1 MCFPDAETYH
11 TKILLGMED
20 TVKYKIEGKG
30 KTLKE
35 VLSQKYVIDYFQ
47 REYKWERKHIEQ
59 LLYDLDFA
67 FFESYKKGDTVE
79 EVVNYKPYFLGPF
92 IVCQNKNTFSL
103 IDGQQRLT
111 SMTLLLIYLMEYFK
125 ETKEDLKDL
134 VFMKKYGKASYNL
147 QIEDRKKVMDHLFFD
162 IPIED
167 DATLSVSDLN
177 LLDRYP
183 LAELD

>member
-1 MCFPDAETYH
+1 
-11 TKILLGMED
+11 MED

-111 SMTLLLIYLMEYFK
+111 SMTL
-125 ETKEDLKDL
+125 
-134 VFMKKYGKASYNL
+134 SC
-147 QIEDRKKVMDHLFFD
+147 
-162 IPIED
+162 
-167 DATLSVSDLN
+167 
-177 LLDRYP
+177 
-183 LAELD
+183 

>member
-1 MCFPDAETYH
+1 MGTETYRAAVVRF
-11 TKILLGMED
+11 G
-20 TVKYKIEGKG
+20 
-30 KTLKE
+30 
-35 VLSQKYVIDYFQ
+35 F
-47 REYKWERKHIEQ
+47 R
-59 LLYDLDFA
+59 

-134 VFMKKYGKASYNL
+134 VFMKNMVK
-147 QIEDRKKVMDHLFFD
+147 HLTTFK
-162 IPIED
+162 
-167 DATLSVSDLN
+167 
-177 LLDRYP
+177 
-183 LAELD
+183 